1 MPDKSANGYRALT
14 LIYPSATYPQ
24 LSSSVDNPISLYC
37 SPWPKPLFCDHLLDK
52 DDTMTVSTFI
62 LLGLLILLAGYAVTL
77 YNNLLALKHRVTQ
90 AWSNI
95 DVLLKQ
101 RHDELPKLVETCKQ
115 YMQYEQETLE
125 KVINARSMVSNAAQN
140 QDLGALGVAETA
152 LRSGLGRL
160 FALAED
166 YPELR
171 ANQSF
176 QNLQSRISDLEN
188 SIADRRELYNDVV
201 NLNNIRIEQVPDVFI
216 ANFFKFGA
224 YELLEFAEEE
234 TADVDIKEL
243 FGS

>member
-1 MPDKSANGYRALT
+1 
-14 LIYPSATYPQ
+14 
-24 LSSSVDNPISLYC
+24 
-37 SPWPKPLFCDHLLDK
+37 
-52 DDTMTVSTFI
+52 MTVFTFI
-62 LLGLLILLAGYAVTL
+62 ILGLLVLLAGYAVTL
-77 YNNLLALKHRVTQ
+77 YNNLVALKHRVTQ

-115 YMQYEQETLE
+115 YMQYEQETLT

-188 SIADRRELYNDVV
+188 SIADRRELYNDAA

-224 YELLEFAEEE
+224 HELLNFAEEE
-234 TADVDIKEL
+234 TADVNIKGL
-243 FGS
+243 FNS

>member
-1 MPDKSANGYRALT
+1 
-14 LIYPSATYPQ
+14 
-24 LSSSVDNPISLYC
+24 
-37 SPWPKPLFCDHLLDK
+37 
-52 DDTMTVSTFI
+52 MTVSSFI
-62 LLGLLILLAGYAVTL
+62 LLGLLILLAGYAITL
-77 YNNLLALKHRVTQ
+77 YNNLVALKHRVVQ

-115 YMQYEQETLE
+115 YMQYEQGTLE

-234 TADVDIKEL
+234 IADVDIKEL

>member
-1 MPDKSANGYRALT
+1 
-14 LIYPSATYPQ
+14 
-24 LSSSVDNPISLYC
+24 
-37 SPWPKPLFCDHLLDK
+37 
-52 DDTMTVSTFI
+52 MTISTFI
-62 LLGLLILLAGYAVTL
+62 LLGLVVLLAGYGITL
-77 YNNLLALKHRVTQ
+77 YNNLVALKHRATQ

-101 RHDELPKLVETCKQ
+101 LHDELPKLVETCKQ
-115 YMQYEQETLE
+115 YMQYEQETLQ

-176 QNLQSRISDLEN
+176 QNLQTRISDLEN

-201 NLNNIRIEQVPDVFI
+201 NMNNIRIEQIPDVFI

-234 TADVDIKEL
+234 TADVDIKGL
-243 FGS
+243 FDS

>member
-1 MPDKSANGYRALT
+1 
-14 LIYPSATYPQ
+14 
-24 LSSSVDNPISLYC
+24 
-37 SPWPKPLFCDHLLDK
+37 
-52 DDTMTVSTFI
+52 MTISTFI
-62 LLGLLILLAGYAVTL
+62 LLGLVVLLAGYGITL
-77 YNNLLALKHRVTQ
+77 YNNLVALKHRATQ

-115 YMQYEQETLE
+115 YMQYEQETLQ
-125 KVINARSMVSNAAQN
+125 KIINARSMVSNAAQN

-176 QNLQSRISDLEN
+176 QNLQTRISDLEN

-201 NLNNIRIEQVPDVFI
+201 NMNNIRIEQIPDVFI

-234 TADVDIKEL
+234 TADVDIKGL
-243 FGS
+243 FDS